1 MGGGAVLF
9 HNAPQRGRFLQLEDT
24 RDDSCGLP
32 ELSLL
37 LADGGGGKG
46 YHVRFP
52 FPCTRGWFLFTFLFR
67 SLLFF
72 FSFSNPFPGYSELFR
87 GNFGTAGM
95 SLGRCCRVGT
105 GLRRGWIL

>member
-37 LADGGGGKG
+37 LAGGGGGKSH
-46 YHVRFP
+46 HVRFL
-52 FPCTRGWFLFTFLFR
+52 FPCTRCRVLFTFLFS

-72 FSFSNPFPGYSELFR
+72 FSFSNTFPGFSELFR
-87 GNFGTAGM
+87 ENFGTFGIF
-95 SLGRCCRVGT
+95 LGTRYRLPT